1 MQCPR
6 CGKENPQDARQCA
19 FCGFDLTSVPDGEKK
34 LPESDFN
41 EYAPRE
47 MPPESGNSGNSPQ
60 SKLGKFL
67 SAIAHAVFYVVL
79 FIGCQ
84 STVIASYMTSL
95 MSGDPSAITDPD
107 AMNRLMEMVSEKTVL
122 LLLISNL
129 ITILLTCGYL
139 HLRKRNPVWEME
151 LYPVNPFRFGTF
163 ALFGAAMNVFV
174 SVTMSLLPLPQAWID
189 QHNAQTVFLGGSNIL
204 TELFSVALV
213 AGITEEIIFRGM
225 VLSRLKKG
233 MGTAAAVVLS
243 ALIFGAA
250 HGSVLAMGYAA
261 LVGLLLGAMYARY
274 DSILPGMIFH
284 VFFNMTSY
292 FLPEEGAMLTV
303 LYVLSVILVVFCV
316 WRIFIRFPVFNDIFT
331 DIRDRLRPVNDEEA
345 AIIAEVKRHQKNG
358 RITAEE
364 LMALNDRWT
373 ENRKQYGKE
382 KKYGRKK

>member
-6 CGKENPQDARQCA
+6 CGKENPQDAQQCA

-41 EYAPRE
+41 EYIPRE
-47 MPPESGNSGNSPQ
+47 MPPESGNAPG

-67 SAIAHAVFYVVL
+67 SSAAHAVFYVAVFL
-79 FIGCQ
+79 GCQ
-84 STVIASYMTSL
+84 YTVIAGYMLSL
-95 MSGDPSAITDPD
+95 LGSDSSALTDPD
-107 AMNRLMEMVSEKTVL
+107 AMNRLLETISGKTVL
-122 LLLISNL
+122 LLLIANL
-129 ITILLTCGYL
+129 ITILMICGFQ
-139 HLRKRNPVWEME
+139 HLRRRDPVWEME
-151 LYPVNPFRFGTF
+151 LFPVNPFRFGTF

-174 SVTMSLLPLPQAWID
+174 SISMSYLPLPQALID
-189 QHNAQTVFLGGSNIL
+189 EHNALTLLLGGSSIL
-204 TELFSVALV
+204 TELFSIAVV
-213 AGITEEIIFRGM
+213 AGITEEIVFRGM
-225 VLSRLKKG
+225 VISRLKKG
-233 MGTAAAVVLS
+233 MGTAAAVVIS
-243 ALIFGAA
+243 ALLFGGA
-250 HGSVLAMGYAA
+250 HGSILAIVYAT
-261 LVGLLLGAMYARY
+261 LVGLLLGALYARY
-274 DSILPGMIFH
+274 NSILPGMIFH

-303 LYVLSVILVVFCV
+303 LYGLSILMVVFCV

-331 DIRDRLRPVNDEEA
+331 DVRDRIRPVNDEEA
-345 AIIAEVKRHQKNG
+345 AIIEEVKRHQKNG